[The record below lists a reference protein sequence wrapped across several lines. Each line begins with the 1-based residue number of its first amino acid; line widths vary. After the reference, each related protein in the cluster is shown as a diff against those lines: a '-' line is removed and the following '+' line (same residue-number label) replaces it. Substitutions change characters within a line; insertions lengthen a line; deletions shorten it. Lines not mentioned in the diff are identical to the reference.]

1 MIGDIYLFI
10 RQFFKQTFCIHEY
23 TYRRIYDY
31 SYRECN
37 KCGRVK

>member
-10 RQFFKQTFCIHEY
+10 KQFLKEQFCIHEY
-23 TYRRIYDY
+23 TYRQICDY
-31 SYRECN
+31 SYRECK